1 MTVWLWWW
9 SKVHTFWHEKIHL
22 EAKCSKKPCSVLLGS
37 CAPHGYRAWNRLMKF
52 NAESLKECCPI
63 VKGCP
68 FVKIQENKSLEI
80 GSWKRASHTPTRASY
95 LSQYQ
100 STHEQNIKTIYG
112 YYCAS
117 MNGKLWPKLCWMNE
131 SGTIVHNNSLL
142 SLSNYLH
149 LSECSFNYL

>member
-95 LSQYQ
+95 LSQLPINSWTKYKNYIWILLCL
-100 STHEQNIKTIYG
+100 HERK
-112 YYCAS
+112 
-117 MNGKLWPKLCWMNE
+117 
-131 SGTIVHNNSLL
+131 IVTQVMLDEWEW
-142 SLSNYLH
+142 YD
-149 LSECSFNYL
+149 CTQ